1 MPVFAAMETSDV
13 DALAQWYH
21 DALGFGIMFKMPG
34 PGGQPTL
41 VHLRRRKYQDVLIL
55 PIQPGSDIPEVGRG
69 WSLCLHA
76 GEDIDQLVARAAALP
91 VIGKTRVEPV
101 TDTSWNTR
109 QVRILDP
116 DGRLLVFSQPRFVTE
131 LTERWRDAFQA
142 DRAPGS

>member
-1 MPVFAAMETSDV
+1 MTTYDQSEPPVSHVHNGFEVYPMPVFAAMETSDV

-69 WSLCLHA
+69 
-76 GEDIDQLVARAAALP
+76 LVTLLACWRGHRSACGARRRAA
-91 VIGKTRVEPV
+91 GHRKDSR
-101 TDTSWNTR
+101 
-109 QVRILDP
+109 
-116 DGRLLVFSQPRFVTE
+116 
-131 LTERWRDAFQA
+131 
-142 DRAPGS
+142 